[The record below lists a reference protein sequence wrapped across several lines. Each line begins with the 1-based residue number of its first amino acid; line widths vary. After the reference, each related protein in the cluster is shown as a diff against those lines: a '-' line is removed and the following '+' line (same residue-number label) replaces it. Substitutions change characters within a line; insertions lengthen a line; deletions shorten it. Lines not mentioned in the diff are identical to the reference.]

1 MENYTP
7 VFRYPLT
14 ENDGWKKLSGE
25 LTVKMTNDYLFR
37 ALLQSDNEVLKALLA
52 SVLHMDKRDIC
63 SARVTN
69 PILLGEHIDDR
80 TYILDVSVVLNDRA
94 HIDLE
99 MQVVKETWWADR
111 SLLYICRSY
120 DRMNRGSA
128 YINVKPVRQI
138 AFCDFTLF
146 RASPEFCADYMLI
159 NRKKPDVI
167 YSDTF
172 IISNIDLTRID
183 LATEEDRKYG
193 IDNWALFF
201 KAKTWED
208 MKMLAERD
216 ANLER
221 AISGMWQLTEEEM
234 IREQC
239 RAREEW
245 IINDNWKNETIE
257 QQKQALEKFEIN
269 DKRKTETIEQ
279 LERENALLKERL
291 GLMQDS

>member
-1 MENYTP
+1 
-7 VFRYPLT
+7 
-14 ENDGWKKLSGE
+14 
-25 LTVKMTNDYLFR
+25 
-37 ALLQSDNEVLKALLA
+37 
-52 SVLHMDKRDIC
+52 MDINDIC

-69 PILLGEHIDDR
+69 PILLGEHIDSR
-80 TYILDVSVVLNDRA
+80 TYILDVSIVLNDRTN
-94 HIDLE
+94 IDLE
-99 MQVVKETWWADR
+99 MQVVKETWWACR
-111 SLLYICRSY
+111 SLLYVCRSY
-120 DRMNRGSA
+120 DRLNRGSA

-146 RASPEFCADYMLI
+146 EDSPEFYADYKLI
-159 NRKKPDVI
+159 NSKKLDVI
-167 YSDTF
+167 YTDNF

-193 IDNWALFF
+193 VDNWALFF
-201 KAKTWED
+201 KAKTWEE
-208 MKMLAERD
+208 MRMLAEKD

-257 QQKQALEKFEIN
+257 QQKKAIEEFEIN
-269 DKRKTETIEQ
+269 DKWKNETIEQ
-279 LERENALLKERL
+279 QKRAIEQKNETIEQQEQAIAALESANKEQGEEIRLLKEEFALLKEKL
-291 GLMQDS
+291 LPGDSN